1 MHSDSFPLLTNQTYL
16 NTAYVG
22 LMSSALARHRSEQD
36 ESYVKLGPLYKAKA
50 YESLDTTHHLVGQF
64 FGSQPQNS
72 FVVHN
77 FSHGIRQALSFL
89 PKDAKVLLL
98 EDDYPSLCEAFR
110 ELHFPIQSLK
120 QQPDLEESIEQVLS
134 TSSIDI
140 LALSIVQYTTGMLID
155 FDFLKKIKEKFPRLI
170 IMGDGTQFL
179 GAHSFQ
185 FDESPFDVVAAS
197 GYKWMLAGFGN
208 GILMVSQDFLEF
220 AQIQT
225 KHLYDRIF
233 NGHFNLLA
241 TSSLHFAINQ
251 LVQADFSKLMYK
263 KEALS
268 IRAKEELTETRF
280 LAPWV
285 ATRKKHS
292 SIFSLLGGESLYRH
306 LKENKID
313 CIQRGEGVRV
323 SFHFYNN
330 ESDLAALMEALAH
343 FK

>member
-22 LMSSALARHRSEQD
+22 LMSSALALHRTQQD
-36 ESYVKLGPLYKAKA
+36 KNYVDLGPLYKVKA
-50 YESLDTTHHLVGQF
+50 YESLNATHDLVSQF

-98 EDDYPSLCEAFR
+98 EDDYPSLCEAFH
-110 ELHFPIQSLK
+110 EFHFPFVSLK
-120 QQPDLEESIEQVLS
+120 QQPDLEEAIEQVLS
-134 TSSIDI
+134 TNSIDI
-140 LALSIVQYTTGMLID
+140 LALSIVQYTSGLLID
-155 FDFLKKIKEKFPRLI
+155 FDFLKQIKEQYPRLI
-170 IMGDGTQFL
+170 IIGDGTQFL

-185 FDESPFDVVAAS
+185 FDKSPFDVVVGS

-220 AQIQT
+220 AQIQAIN
-225 KHLYDRIF
+225 LYNRVF

-241 TSSLHFAINQ
+241 TSSLHFSISQ
-251 LVQADFSKLMYK
+251 LVQADFPKLMRQ

-268 IRAKEELTETRF
+268 IRAKEALMETGF
-280 LAPWV
+280 LASWV
-285 ATRKKHS
+285 STRKKHS
-292 SIFSLLGGESLYRH
+292 SIFAIPDKKNLFEKLIEKNIKFGMPVVSIYG
-306 LKENKID
+306 
-313 CIQRGEGVRV
+313 QRLE
-323 SFHFYNN
+323 Y
-330 ESDLAALMEALAH
+330 
-343 FK
+343 